1 MGKNSKP
8 FNKIVEN
15 EEEMKIAFKILD
27 KDDDGAIIA
36 KILGLIQSTNFS
48 NGIKVA
54 ALITLGD
61 QNS

>member
-1 MGKNSKP
+1 VGKNSKP